1 MATRETRERILISS
15 LILFNDKGENNVSTN
30 AIADE
35 AEISPGNL
43 YYHFRSKNDIV
54 LELFKRF
61 ISELKPLLDVPE
73 NATLNAEDL
82 WFQLHLMYELKGRY
96 RFLYRNLTDLTQRIP
111 TLGRAI
117 RGLLVYERESILAV
131 LGLLEKMG
139 SLQASGQDREVLADN
154 LLLAINYWIPFND
167 ITHQQAMIDGTA
179 QGKAIARALQLI
191 LPYLHGAEQQS
202 FRRLIDQYLQ

>member
-15 LILFNDKGENNVSTN
+15 LILFNGKGENNVSTN

-131 LGLLEKMG
+131 LDLLEKMG

>member
-131 LGLLEKMG
+131 LDLLEKMG
-139 SLQASGQDREVLADN
+139 SLQASGQDRAVLADN